1 MTTTTIAQPSTIA
14 PEAPADRTSWL
25 ALPVILAGAFMIT
38 LDFFIVNVAVP
49 TMQGDLRA
57 TSTSIE
63 WVVAG
68 YGLAFAAG
76 LILGGRLGD
85 LYGRRKLFMVGL
97 ELFTVASLVCGV
109 APTAGLLIGAR
120 VLQGLSA
127 ALMFPQVL
135 AILGLAYEGPDR
147 IKAFTAYALS
157 LGFGGIG
164 GQLIGGALIHADLA
178 GSGWRACFLI
188 NLPVGVGALL
198 VTRRYVPESRAGGV
212 ARLDLVGAGLI
223 SAALVAIVLPLVE
236 GRQYDWP
243 VWTWISLGAAVLLL
257 AEFVW
262 WERRVAARGGSPLV
276 DMTLFRERAFSA
288 GMLTTL
294 TFFAGV
300 ASFFLVLALYL
311 QLGRGLGPLE
321 SGEIFSLLGIGF
333 LATSMASQGLTVR
346 YGRQVLAVGALV
358 VALGLVLFRLSAD
371 ASTLALLP
379 AFLVDGAGIGLV
391 MAPLTA
397 TVLSGLTPEHAGSA
411 AGVLSSVQQVGNALG
426 VAIIGIVFYNAAGS
440 ARGGAAIV
448 HAFDVSIPYLVG
460 LALAV
465 ALLVQLLPRRR

>member
-49 TMQGDLRA
+49 TMQGDLHA

-262 WERRVAARGGSPLV
+262 WERRVAARGSSPLV

-333 LATSMASQGLTVR
+333 LATSMASQGLTAR

-379 AFLVDGAGIGLV
+379 AFVVDGAGIGLV

-460 LALAV
+460 LALGV

>member
-1 MTTTTIAQPSTIA
+1 MTTTTIAQPRTIA
-14 PEAPADRTSWL
+14 PAATWRRWL

-49 TMQGDLRA
+49 SMQGELHA
-57 TSTSIE
+57 SSTSIE

-85 LYGRRKLFMVGL
+85 HYGRRKLFAIGL

-120 VLQGLSA
+120 VLQGASA

-135 AILGLAYEGPDR
+135 AILGLAYEGQDR
-147 IKAFTAYALS
+147 VKAFTAYGLS

-164 GQLIGGALIHADLA
+164 GQLIGGALINADIA

-188 NLPVGVGALL
+188 NLPVGLLALL
-198 VTRRYVPESRAGGV
+198 VTRRYVPESRADAQG
-212 ARLDLVGAGLI
+212 RLDLVGAGLI
-223 SAALVAIVLPLVE
+223 GAALVAIVLPLVE
-236 GRQYDWP
+236 GRQYGWP
-243 VWTWISLGAAVLLL
+243 AWTWISLGIAVVLL

-262 WERRVAARGGSPLV
+262 WERRVAARGRTPLV
-276 DMTLFRERAFSA
+276 DMSLFRERAFSA
-288 GMLTTL
+288 GMLITL
-294 TFFAGV
+294 TFFAGM

-311 QLGRGLGPLE
+311 QLGRGMGALE

-333 LATSMASQGLTVR
+333 LATSMASQGLAAK
-346 YGRQVLAVGALV
+346 YGRQTLAVGALV
-358 VALGLVLFRLSAD
+358 VALGLVLFRISAD
-371 ASTLALLP
+371 ASTLALIP
-379 AFLVDGAGIGLV
+379 AFVVDGAGIGLV

-397 TVLSGLTPEHAGSA
+397 TVLSGLTPQHAGSA

-440 ARGGAAIV
+440 AATGGAIV
-448 HAFDVSIPYLVG
+448 HAFEVSIPYLVG
-460 LALAV
+460 LAVAV
-465 ALLVQLLPRRR
+465 AALVQLLPKRR